1 MPLRPAESALFG
13 AAGWGRNIDGDLI
26 VGAATPALAG
36 GYLFHFQITGNR
48 QKIGVDDPRLE
59 DRVAD
64 NTDKFS
70 ITESESLLFGSNFG
84 VVTDIQTAPDG
95 TLYVVSLSKG
105 TVYQIRRTK

>member
-1 MPLRPAESALFG
+1 M
-13 AAGWGRNIDGDLI
+13 
-26 VGAATPALAG
+26 
-36 GYLFHFQITGNR
+36 
-48 QKIGVDDPRLE
+48 
-59 DRVAD
+59 AD